1 LAIFPFGS
9 DSTTLSSLRNK
20 FYTNISTIKSGL
32 YDVVVKNGYF
42 PRSPEMT
49 RNMWIGIGIGILILA
64 GVVAY
69 GANVLL
75 AKLSIFA
82 FAPAVG
88 LGITGVVAMI
98 AASFM
103 PAKTLKGAQDAARW
117 NAFRNYLKNIT
128 KYTDI
133 KQAGDQFERYIGYAV
148 AFSID
153 KQWMG
158 QFASVL
164 TSMPTWYYP
173 TYLGGPWYGG
183 YRQRA
188 PIGMGGG
195 IGMPSGGM
203 QMGGPGNLNDMS
215 RSLTDGLNA
224 MSSGLTQMLND
235 ASSAMT
241 SRPSSSGG
249 GGSFGGGGFHGGGG
263 SGGGSRGF
271 G

>member
-1 LAIFPFGS
+1 
-9 DSTTLSSLRNK
+9 
-20 FYTNISTIKSGL
+20 
-32 YDVVVKNGYF
+32 
-42 PRSPEMT
+42 
-49 RNMWIGIGIGILILA
+49 
-64 GVVAY
+64 
-69 GANVLL
+69 
-75 AKLSIFA
+75 
-82 FAPAVG
+82 
-88 LGITGVVAMI
+88 LGITGLVTVI

-128 KYTDI
+128 KYADI
-133 KQAGDQFERYIGYAV
+133 QQATDQFERYIGYAV

-153 KQWMG
+153 QQWMH

-173 TYLGGPWYGG
+173 TYLGGPWGGG
-183 YRQRA
+183 YHRHG
-188 PIGMGGG
+188 PVIMGG
-195 IGMPSGGM
+195 GMPSGGM
-203 QMGGPGNLNDMS
+203 RVGGPGNLNDMS
-215 RSLTDGLNA
+215 QSLASGLNA

-241 SRPSSSGG
+241 SHPSSSG